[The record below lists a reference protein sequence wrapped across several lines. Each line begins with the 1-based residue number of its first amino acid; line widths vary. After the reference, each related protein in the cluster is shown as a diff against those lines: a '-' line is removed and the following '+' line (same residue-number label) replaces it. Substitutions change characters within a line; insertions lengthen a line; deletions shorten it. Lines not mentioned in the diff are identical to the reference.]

1 MLFKNNSKSFNTSWM
16 NKVDSGED
24 PNSQDL
30 LDHLHTIHDRYAGFT
45 EKIATSCCDL
55 NGKNSYELLLD
66 TIDPSLHYNILD
78 LACGSGVL
86 LEYCYRKFSS
96 NNLKLS
102 GVDMNENELKLART
116 RLIDKDVDFYNAQAQ
131 KLNFIKD
138 SSKDVIFCHWALT
151 LMDPVV
157 PVLKTIKRILKNQ
170 GVFSA
175 IVDGDSYSASGYLE
189 IHNII
194 YEFVQKI
201 FPNYG
206 LSELGDSRV
215 RSLKSLNILIKK
227 IFYNCEIKITP
238 HVLTLK
244 QNPNILAKEVSGFFY
259 ASLVLSSK
267 HYDILVSELED
278 YFNNISVNGLSE
290 FNLPVNRLVVRKTS
304 KLYFLN
310 K

>member
-1 MLFKNNSKSFNTSWM
+1 MFFKNNYKSLNSSWM
-16 NKVDSGED
+16 NKIDSNKG

-30 LDHLHTIHDRYAGFT
+30 LDHLHTIHNRYAGFT

-55 NGKNSYELLLD
+55 NGKNSYELLLE
-66 TIDPSLHYNILD
+66 TINPNSHNDILD

-86 LEYCYRKFSS
+86 LEYCNKRFP
-96 NNLKLS
+96 LKQKLY

-116 RLIDKDVDFYNAQAQ
+116 RLLNKGVNFYNAKAQ
-131 KLNFIKD
+131 ELNFIKD
-138 SSKDVIFCHWALT
+138 ASKDVIFCHWALT
-151 LMDPVV
+151 LMDPVI
-157 PVLKTIKRILKNQ
+157 PVLNTINRLLKND

-175 IVDGDSYSASGYLE
+175 IVDGNSNSAPGYLK

-194 YEFVQKI
+194 YKFVQKK

-206 LSELGDSRV
+206 LSELGDPRV
-215 RSLKSLNILIKK
+215 RSLKKLNKLIRE
-227 IFYNCEIKITP
+227 IFIDCEIEITP
-238 HVLTLK
+238 HLLTFRET
-244 QNPNILAKEVSGFFY
+244 PSVLAKEVSGFFY

-267 HYDILVSELED
+267 HYGVLVSELTD
-278 YFNNISVNGLSE
+278 YFNTISVDGLSN
-290 FNLPVNRLVVRKTS
+290 FNLPINRLIVKKTS